1 MESVDRAKCK
11 IKAKKE
17 NVVGV
22 QLPVF
27 ETFVDGGDSE
37 WLISCH
43 APDMGQ
49 TVHHF
54 SAYVASCWVP
64 LFVHC
69 IIIIIIIIF
78 SYLNWVSH

>member
-1 MESVDRAKCK
+1 MSTSTDRLVVSLCRLGVRESVDRAKCK

-37 WLISCH
+37 SVCTTL
-43 APDMGQ
+43 
-49 TVHHF
+49 TVCTGSIPF
-54 SAYVASCWVP
+54 CVYW
-64 LFVHC
+64 
-69 IIIIIIIIF
+69 
-78 SYLNWVSH
+78 